1 MKGFTLMKDSVR
13 PPMPVPSIPHRYFF
27 TRQGLRMLLCV
38 LALAVF
44 CLASTPLP
52 VMAAAGAE
60 VEQPQAPMDVK
71 RLEGRWLRPDGGYV
85 LELRDIENDG
95 SLKAAYFNPRP
106 INVARAEVRR
116 KDGTLMVFVELR
128 DVNYPGSTYTL
139 HYDPAADRLK
149 GTYFQAVQGQTFD
162 VEFMRV
168 K

>member
-1 MKGFTLMKDSVR
+1 
-13 PPMPVPSIPHRYFF
+13 
-27 TRQGLRMLLCV
+27 MLFCV

-44 CLASTPLP
+44 CLAGTPLP

-60 VEQPQAPMDVK
+60 VEQPRGPMDVK

-106 INVARAEVRR
+106 INVERAEVRS
-116 KDGTLMVFVELR
+116 KDGTLTVFVLLR

-162 VEFMRV
+162 IEFVRV

>member
-1 MKGFTLMKDSVR
+1 MKDCAR
-13 PPMPVPSIPHRYFF
+13 PPMPVPSISHRYFF
-27 TRQGLRMLLCV
+27 TRQGLRLLSCA

-44 CLASTPLP
+44 CLMSASLP

-60 VEQPQAPMDVK
+60 VEQPQRAVDVK

-85 LELRDIENDG
+85 LELRDIESDG

-116 KDGTLMVFVELR
+116 KDGTLILFVELR

-139 HYDPAADRLK
+139 HFDPAADRLK

-162 VEFMRV
+162 VEFARV

>member
-1 MKGFTLMKDSVR
+1 MKDSAR
-13 PPMPVPSIPHRYFF
+13 PPMPVPSIPHRYLF
-27 TRQGLRMLLCV
+27 TRQGLRMLFCV

-44 CLASTPLP
+44 CLAGTPLP

-60 VEQPQAPMDVK
+60 VEQPRGPMDVK

-106 INVARAEVRR
+106 INVERAEVRS
-116 KDGTLMVFVELR
+116 KDGTLTVFVLLR

-162 VEFMRV
+162 IEFVRV